1 MKWWRPT
8 LRRRRKTHPEPP
20 HEMGRKKKKVEKP
33 WCWYCNRDFEDDKIL
48 IQHQKAKH
56 FKCHMC
62 HKKLFSGPGL
72 AIHCMQVHKETIDKI
87 PGAVVGRD
95 STEIEIYGMQGIP
108 EDATRGAAEYEDV
121 GGSSKRPRMD
131 NFMMPPGM
139 AGGGG
144 GPPGGIPMPPMPGI
158 SGGPPGFPG
167 MPPPFGMPGMPPGM
181 PPGFPPPPGMP
192 GMPPFMPPPPF
203 MAGRGGPPGGP
214 WGPPGGPMGPPPP
227 GMPGM
232 MRGMMPPPSQPHIS
246 GQSTVP
252 SSYSDRLAQERSD
265 RAPIPE
271 GPLALGG
278 GGGGGYGNGT
288 QEQKH
293 EGDGDWAGKTSSS
306 QLSAKIRIV
315 HPDDHSISLEERRLN
330 MIASRT
336 SSHAAGYNYRQ

>member
-1 MKWWRPT
+1 
-8 LRRRRKTHPEPP
+8 
-20 HEMGRKKKKVEKP
+20 MGRKKKKVEKP

-95 STEIEIYGMQGIP
+95 STEVEIYGMQGIP
-108 EDATRGAAEYEDV
+108 DDATRGGFEFEDMGGAA
-121 GGSSKRPRMD
+121 KRPRMD
-131 NFMMPPGM
+131 MMGMPPGM
-139 AGGGG
+139 GGMMPGMHGGGG
-144 GPPGGIPMPPMPGI
+144 GPPVAGMPG
-158 SGGPPGFPG
+158 GAPPFPG
-167 MPPPFGMPGMPPGM
+167 MPPFGMHGMPP
-181 PPGFPPPPGMP
+181 FPPRKFIPDPGMP
-192 GMPPFMPPPPF
+192 GMPPPPFMPPGF
-203 MAGRGGPPGGP
+203 MGGRPGGPPGAP
-214 WGPPGGPMGPPPP
+214 WGPPGGGPMGPPPP
-227 GMPGM
+227 GFPGRMGMPGM
-232 MRGMMPPPSQPHIS
+232 PPMPQPHIS

-252 SSYSDRLAQERSD
+252 SSYSDRTAQERSD

-271 GPLALGG
+271 GPLSLGG
-278 GGGGGYGNGT
+278 GGGYDNGAVKH
-288 QEQKH
+288 EVKH
-293 EGDGDWAGKTSSS
+293 EGDSDWASKTSS

-330 MIASRT
+330 LLASRS